1 MTVADD
7 PQLRAERR
15 AFIRDHHPDRGGDPD
30 EFIAGLHRLAYS
42 PNDPAVP
49 VYAYRRRRMSPTR
62 WLRRIHA
69 RWAGTPP
76 RRLK

>member
-30 EFIAGLHRLAYS
+30 EFIAGLRRLAGS

-49 VYAYRRRRMSPTR
+49 VYAYRSRRMSPTR
-62 WLRRIHA
+62 WLHRIRA